1 MANLNLIAV
10 LALAGLGV
18 LLLLYRGDN
27 GAMRRDD
34 RHGSARLRPDS
45 SRAREDTRRAQ
56 VRAGDRVWEVAS
68 LHRDSANPE
77 RDRVLAASR
86 L

>member
-18 LLLLYRGDN
+18 LLLHRGAN

-34 RHGSARLRPDS
+34 RHGSARLRQDS
-45 SRAREDTRRAQ
+45 SRTREDARLAHL
-56 VRAGDRVWEVAS
+56 RAGDRVWEVAS